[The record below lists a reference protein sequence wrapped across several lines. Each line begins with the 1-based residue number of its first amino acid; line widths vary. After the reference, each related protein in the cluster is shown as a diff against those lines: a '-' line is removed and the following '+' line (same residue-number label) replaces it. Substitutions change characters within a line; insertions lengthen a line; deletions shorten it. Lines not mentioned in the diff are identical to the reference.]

1 MYIELKCNSCG
12 KSFRIDFTKNEYDTT
27 KCPKCGKTFNSGDV
41 SRIRTLTETFYTNVG
56 RTSDIQVCGIHT
68 EENTAIGTA
77 IISGDLFSSDMEHLN
92 EVYHAASPAVQSK
105 LAALMD
111 KFYLLVN
118 SDAQSEKLE
127 KLDATLAQLRTL
139 FMDRV
144 NATHQ
149 EMKQAL
155 DVNQEDE

>member
-12 KSFRIDFTKNEYDTT
+12 KTFRIDFTSNEYDTT
-27 KCPKCGKTFNSGDV
+27 KCPKCGKVFNSGEV
-41 SRIRTLTETFYTNVG
+41 ARIRTLTETFYTNVG
-56 RTSDIQVCGIHT
+56 RTNDVQVYGIHT
-68 EENTAIGTA
+68 EENTAAVTA
-77 IISGDLFSSDMEHLN
+77 IISTDLFSSDMEYLN
-92 EVYHAASPAVQSK
+92 EIYHAASPAVQSK

-118 SDAQSEKLE
+118 GDAKSENLE

-139 FMDRV
+139 FIERV

-155 DVNQEDE
+155 DIDQEDA